1 MRLTRTT
8 AWAGGAVLLA
18 LAVCA
23 ATWLLLVS
31 PRQQLAADLR
41 DQTAA
46 TAAPND
52 LLQAQVLQ
60 LEAELGDVPQ
70 TRAEVAAL
78 REQVPVDADLAT
90 LLRQVTELSDRAGA
104 NLTGVTPTE
113 PATAAGAEATAA
125 AEAGTTGATAPP
137 APGVQVVPVTIT
149 ATGTFSQV
157 QDLLRLVQV
166 ELPRAVLVRSV
177 ALTSGEDAGALQL
190 ALTADA
196 FALPTTPQE
205 EQLAAAA
212 ASTGAA
218 PADLGAA
225 PAGPEP
231 SAAPTSAPA
240 TGGAPVPATTAA
252 PLDAAAP
259 TAPEEVL

>member
-23 ATWLLLVS
+23 TTWLLLVS
-31 PRQQLAADLR
+31 PRQQLATDMR
-41 DQTAA
+41 DQAAA
-46 TAAPND
+46 TAAQND

-60 LEAELGDVPQ
+60 LEAQLGDVPQ

-78 REQVPVDADLAT
+78 REQVPVDPDLAT

-104 NLTGVTPTE
+104 SLTGVTPSE

-125 AEAGTTGATAPP
+125 EAGATGATAPP

-149 ATGTFSQV
+149 ATGTFAQV
-157 QDLLRLVQV
+157 QELLRLVQV

-190 ALTADA
+190 VLTADA

-218 PADLGAA
+218 PSDLGAA
-225 PAGPEP
+225 PAGPQP
-231 SAAPTSAPA
+231 SVAPTSEP
-240 TGGAPVPATTAA
+240 TSGGAPVPATTAA

-259 TAPEEVL
+259 PAPEEVL